1 MNDGLFHVSLDAKV
15 DNDQLLP
22 FFYNFSDETTTLLKS
37 PLDHTIK
44 DISYNIYTNKIAT
57 SSHNEPDF
65 YQLLLNQLEVKLI
78 ATENRLMIYD
88 DIMGELKDLVTTQEK
103 RVISIGLFQN
113 HLESM
118 DFGNMDDYTKEDI
131 KTTTVDLSNSNVA
144 WIDKVG
150 FDDLVKYIGTNQD
163 ETKLY
168 FLDPDGSLGVDD
180 YGREE
185 VEWIFTST
193 VGSSKINNAIMLR
206 KD

>member
-1 MNDGLFHVSLDAKV
+1 M
-15 DNDQLLP
+15 
-22 FFYNFSDETTTLLKS
+22 
-37 PLDHTIK
+37 
-44 DISYNIYTNKIAT
+44 SYNIYTNKIAT

-65 YQLLLNQLEVKLI
+65 YQLLLNQIEVKLI

-118 DFGNMDDYTKEDI
+118 DFGNMDDYTKEVI
-131 KTTTVDLSNSNVA
+131 ITITVDLSDSNVA

-168 FLDPDGSLGVDD
+168 FLDPDGSLCVYD
-180 YGREE
+180 YGTEE

>member
-1 MNDGLFHVSLDAKV
+1 
-15 DNDQLLP
+15 
-22 FFYNFSDETTTLLKS
+22 
-37 PLDHTIK
+37 
-44 DISYNIYTNKIAT
+44 
-57 SSHNEPDF
+57 
-65 YQLLLNQLEVKLI
+65 
-78 ATENRLMIYD
+78 MIYD

-118 DFGNMDDYTKEDI
+118 DFGNMDDYTKEVI
-131 KTTTVDLSNSNVA
+131 ITITVDLSNSNVA

-168 FLDPDGSLGVDD
+168 FLDPDGSLCVYD
-180 YGREE
+180 YGTEE

>member
-88 DIMGELKDLVTTQEK
+88 DIMG
-103 RVISIGLFQN
+103 S
-113 HLESM
+113 
-118 DFGNMDDYTKEDI
+118 
-131 KTTTVDLSNSNVA
+131 
-144 WIDKVG
+144 
-150 FDDLVKYIGTNQD
+150 
-163 ETKLY
+163 
-168 FLDPDGSLGVDD
+168 
-180 YGREE
+180 
-185 VEWIFTST
+185 
-193 VGSSKINNAIMLR
+193 
-206 KD
+206 